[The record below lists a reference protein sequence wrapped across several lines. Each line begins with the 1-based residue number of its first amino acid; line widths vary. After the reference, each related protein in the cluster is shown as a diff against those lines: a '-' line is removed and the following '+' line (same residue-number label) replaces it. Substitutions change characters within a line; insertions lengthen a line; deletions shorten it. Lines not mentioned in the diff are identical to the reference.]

1 MSEEKENV
9 NGEDKGF
16 KIEINSPEEAAKEY
30 AEHMEAEIVED
41 NAEAEAKSTDE
52 TTEEENMEFAGGEL
66 GILKKQVENL
76 ENILKEKNEEI
87 LRRAADL
94 DNYRKRLTKETEDK
108 VRYANQAVVKD
119 FLPVMDNIEMS
130 LVHTEEDSPL
140 RQGIEL
146 TIKSFKDA
154 LARHGVVE
162 VNSEIGTIFDPAVHE
177 AIMMDNNPEYENNA
191 ITLCVQKGYLL
202 NERVIRPAKV
212 KVNKI

>member
-1 MSEEKENV
+1 MSEENKKNMQQEEGVKINIELPEAEVIENAEQLQETQEAE
-9 NGEDKGF
+9 N
-16 KIEINSPEEAAKEY
+16 ITEEAD
-30 AEHMEAEIVED
+30 MG
-41 NAEAEAKSTDE
+41 
-52 TTEEENMEFAGGEL
+52 GGEI

-108 VRYANQAVVKD
+108 VRFANQAVVKD
-119 FLPVMDNIEMS
+119 FLPVMDNIEMA
-130 LVHTEEDSPL
+130 LQHAEEGSPL
-140 RQGIEL
+140 REGIEL

-154 LARHGVVE
+154 LSKHGVKE
-162 VNSEIGTIFDPAVHE
+162 VDAEIGTIFDPAVHE
-177 AIMMDNNPEYENNA
+177 AIMMDNNAEYENNA

-202 NERVIRPAKV
+202 NDRVIRPAKV

>member
-1 MSEEKENV
+1 MSKEKENMQSEEK
-9 NGEDKGF
+9 GH
-16 KIEINSPEEAAKEY
+16 KIEINSPEEAAKEFT
-30 AEHMEAEIVED
+30 EQMEAEIAED
-41 NAEAEAKSTDE
+41 KAAEEVSTE
-52 TTEEENMEFAGGEL
+52 PLEEENMEFAGGEL

-108 VRYANQAVVKD
+108 VRYANQSVVKD

-130 LVHTEEDSPL
+130 LMHTEEGSPL

-154 LARHGVVE
+154 LSRHGVVE

-177 AIMMDNNPEYENNA
+177 AIMMDNNPEFENNA

>member
-1 MSEEKENV
+1 MSEEKDNV
-9 NGEDKGF
+9 NTEEKTH
-16 KIEINSPEEAAKEY
+16 KIEINSPEDLAKEY
-30 AEHMEAEIVED
+30 EKQ
-41 NAEAEAKSTDE
+41 AEAEAVE
-52 TTEEENMEFAGGEL
+52 NEPLENEVEENAEENMELAGGEL

-130 LVHTEEDSPL
+130 LVHTEEASPL

-162 VNSEIGTIFDPAVHE
+162 VNSEIGTMFDPAVHE

>member
-1 MSEEKENV
+1 MSEEKENI
-9 NGEDKGF
+9 NGEEKGF
-16 KIEINSPEEAAKEY
+16 KIEINSPEEAAKEFT
-30 AEHMEAEIVED
+30 EQMEAEIAED
-41 NAEAEAKSTDE
+41 KAAEEVSTE
-52 TTEEENMEFAGGEL
+52 PLEEENMEFAGGEL

-108 VRYANQAVVKD
+108 IRYANQSVVKD

-130 LVHTEEDSPL
+130 LMHAEEGSPL

-146 TIKSFKDA
+146 TIKSFKDV
-154 LARHGVVE
+154 LSRHGVVE

-177 AIMMDNNPEYENNA
+177 AIMMDNNPEFENNA
-191 ITLCVQKGYLL
+191 ITKKKKKGYLL

>member
-1 MSEEKENV
+1 MSEENKENMQQEEGV
-9 NGEDKGF
+9 
-16 KIEINSPEEAAKEY
+16 KINIESPEV
-30 AEHMEAEIVED
+30 ID
-41 NAEAEAKSTDE
+41 NAEQLQETQEAENIS
-52 TTEEENMEFAGGEL
+52 EEADMGGGEI

-108 VRYANQAVVKD
+108 VRFANQSVVKD
-119 FLPVMDNIEMS
+119 FLPVIDNIEMA
-130 LVHTEEDSPL
+130 LQHTEEGTPL
-140 RQGIEL
+140 REGIEL

-154 LARHGVVE
+154 LSKHGVKE
-162 VNSEIGTIFDPAVHE
+162 VDAEIGTIFDPAVHE
-177 AIMMDNNPEYENNA
+177 AIMMDSTAEYENNA

-202 NERVIRPAKV
+202 NDRVIRPAKV

>member
-1 MSEEKENV
+1 MSEENKENMQQEEGV
-9 NGEDKGF
+9 
-16 KIEINSPEEAAKEY
+16 KINIESPEAEVIENAEQLQEAQ
-30 AEHMEAEIVED
+30 EAENISE
-41 NAEAEAKSTDE
+41 EAD
-52 TTEEENMEFAGGEL
+52 MGGGEI

-108 VRYANQAVVKD
+108 VRFANQSVVKD
-119 FLPVMDNIEMS
+119 FLPVIDNIEMA
-130 LVHTEEDSPL
+130 LQHTEEGTPL
-140 RQGIEL
+140 REGIEL

-154 LARHGVVE
+154 LSKHGVKE
-162 VNSEIGTIFDPAVHE
+162 VDAEIGTIFDPAVHE
-177 AIMMDNNPEYENNA
+177 AIMMDSTAEYENNA

-202 NERVIRPAKV
+202 NDRVIRPAKV